1 MKILEDGV
9 VDVDV
14 DLRVRLL
21 LLVVLLRS
29 NSRTNLALG
38 GNISAE
44 SWWSRLA

>member
-21 LLVVLLRS
+21 VLLRS

-44 SWWSRLA
+44 S